1 MIALVDSWPVALGV
15 GSKAVPALTSPM
27 DLDEDEYGS
36 LREAVYTGV
45 RDPSMSKV
53 GILGRNGR
61 RNVRSSIHFKQSYSS
76 SALHG
81 IMEQGAHTPTFCS
94 SAQSCTGGDGDAH
107 LAGLVEISTKPTEG
121 PLTRTIGDPS
131 TGTEAQ
137 HLNTDDLP
145 PLPERPAPRA
155 ANSSYSARGL
165 HLTHLPK
172 PHPFSLDGSFVS
184 SGPSLA
190 AGNSPTSLV
199 APLNGLGTSVQG
211 DMKLNVLVVDD
222 DPLTRKLMSR
232 MLTRLNC
239 QVTTAENGEI
249 ALELILHGAHQGQ
262 TPSSEDTGS
271 GGLSLDGVGVPAST
285 SNLGL
290 LGECEYR
297 YGVVFLDNQMPVMSG
312 LEAVSKLRA
321 LNRKDFVVGVTG
333 NALLSDQQEYLEAGV
348 DQYVF

>member
-1 MIALVDSWPVALGV
+1 
-15 GSKAVPALTSPM
+15 
-27 DLDEDEYGS
+27 
-36 LREAVYTGV
+36 
-45 RDPSMSKV
+45 MSKV

-81 IMEQGAHTPTFCS
+81 IMEQ
-94 SAQSCTGGDGDAH
+94 
-107 LAGLVEISTKPTEG
+107 AGLVEISTKPTEG

-137 HLNTDDLP
+137 HLNTDDSP

-184 SGPSLA
+184 SGPSLG

-348 DQYVF
+348 DHVLTKPVLEKSLKSMLAIAEDRRKRRPPTPEPHTPSLAS